1 MPLTYSVI
9 LTRRIDHVAE
19 GVLALNRDLR
29 ENNARL
35 ERHELRERQLGEH
48 LKKTIAGLEKH
59 LKQQHTNI
67 EGVKATTN
75 RILTSLDQV
84 KNYKQ
89 TQINK

>member
-1 MPLTYSVI
+1 
-9 LTRRIDHVAE
+9 VAE

-59 LKQQHTNI
+59 LKHQQANI
-67 EGVKATTN
+67 EGLKDTTN
-75 RILTSLDQV
+75 RILNSLDQV
-84 KNYKQ
+84 QKYNNHLFFIDYW
-89 TQINK
+89 